1 MWRPRC
7 KSCKACARFT
17 KSWVL
22 TQFLNDIPA
31 ACPHRLWPDGR
42 LVRARLARG
51 WFGANIVG
59 FSASEKTR
67 QRAVELQVIDQA
79 CTSVAEAVQGADLVL
94 LAVPVGA
101 MHSSFAAM
109 RNVLQPSTLLM
120 DVGSTKCD
128 VIAAAVTTLG
138 DRLSCFVP
146 AHPIAGKE
154 VAGIEHAEST
164 LYQERRTILTP
175 LPKTGIH
182 RLQAAHDVWTAIG
195 SHVSTMTPEAHDA
208 TFAAVSHLPH
218 MLAFA
223 AVNALMAQ
231 PQGAAFMDMAGPG
244 FRDFS
249 RIAASDASVW
259 RDILSANHA
268 EVLKQVAHFRGALDQ
283 FENALKQGDAAA
295 LQHLIQQAS
304 DVRSAWTL
312 QAGNACSQT
321 SL

>member
-1 MWRPRC
+1 M
-7 KSCKACARFT
+7 KF
-17 KSWVL
+17 
-22 TQFLNDIPA
+22 Q
-31 ACPHRLWPDGR
+31 
-42 LVRARLARG
+42 RLALIGCGLMGGSFALALREAG
-51 WFGANIVG
+51 LVQTIAG
-59 FSASEKTR
+59 FSASDTTR

-79 CTSVAEAVQGADLVL
+79 CNSVAEAVQGADLVL

-101 MHSSFAAM
+101 MLSSFAAM
-109 RNVLQPSTLLM
+109 RDMLQPNSLLM

-128 VIAAAVTTLG
+128 VIAAAQATLG
-138 DRLSCFVP
+138 GRLNCFVP

-175 LPKTGIH
+175 LPKTSIH
-182 RLQAAHDVWTAIG
+182 RLQAAHEVWTAVG

-231 PQGAAFMDMAGPG
+231 PQGAAFLDMAGPG

-249 RIAASDASVW
+249 RIAASDAAVW

-268 EVLKQVAHFRGALDQ
+268 EVLTQVAHFRTALDQ
-283 FENALKQGDAAA
+283 FEMALKQGDAAA

-312 QAGNACSQT
+312 QAGNACNKASED
-321 SL
+321 

>member
-1 MWRPRC
+1 MT
-7 KSCKACARFT
+7 F
-17 KSWVL
+17 
-22 TQFLNDIPA
+22 Q
-31 ACPHRLWPDGR
+31 
-42 LVRARLARG
+42 RLALIGCGLMGGSFALALRQAG
-51 WFGANIVG
+51 LVQTIAG
-59 FSASEKTR
+59 FSVSEKTR
-67 QRAVELQVIDQA
+67 QRALELKVIDQA

-101 MHSSFAAM
+101 MHVSFASM
-109 RNVLQPSTLLM
+109 RDALLPHALLM

-128 VIAAAVTTLG
+128 VIAAAQVTLG
-138 DRLSCFVP
+138 DRLGCFVP

-154 VAGIEHAEST
+154 VAGIEHAEAS
-164 LYQERRTILTP
+164 LYTERRTILTP
-175 LPKTGIH
+175 LPKTSIH
-182 RLQAAHDVWTAIG
+182 KMQAAHDVWTAIG

-223 AVNALMAQ
+223 AVNALTEQ
-231 PQGAAFMDMAGPG
+231 SQGATFLEMAGPG

-268 EVLKQVAHFRGALDQ
+268 EVLTQVAHFKTALTK
-283 FENALKQGDAAA
+283 FEHALQQGDTAT
-295 LQHLIQQAS
+295 LQQLIQQAS

-312 QAGNACSQT
+312 QACNKASED
-321 SL
+321 

>member
-1 MWRPRC
+1 MT
-7 KSCKACARFT
+7 F
-17 KSWVL
+17 
-22 TQFLNDIPA
+22 Q
-31 ACPHRLWPDGR
+31 
-42 LVRARLARG
+42 RLALIGCGLMGGSFALALREAG
-51 WFGANIVG
+51 LVQHIVG
-59 FSASEKTR
+59 FSASDKTR
-67 QRAVELQVIDQA
+67 QRAVELKVIDQA
-79 CTSVAEAVQGADLVL
+79 CNSVAEAVQGADLVL

-109 RNVLQPSTLLM
+109 RDVLQPNTLLM

-128 VIAAAVTTLG
+128 VIAAAQATLG
-138 DRLSCFVP
+138 ERLSCFVP

-154 VAGIEHAEST
+154 VAGIEHAEAS

-175 LPKTGIH
+175 LPKTSIH
-182 RLQAAHDVWTAIG
+182 KMQAAHEVWTAIG
-195 SHVSTMTPEAHDA
+195 SHVSNMTPEAHDA

-231 PQGAAFMDMAGPG
+231 PQGAAFLDMAGPG

-259 RDILSANHA
+259 RDILNANHA
-268 EVLKQVAHFRGALDQ
+268 EVLTQVAHFRAALDQ
-283 FENALKQGDAAA
+283 FEDALKLGDAQA

-312 QAGNACSQT
+312 QAGNAYPTASETQR
-321 SL
+321 S

>member
-1 MWRPRC
+1 M
-7 KSCKACARFT
+7 KF
-17 KSWVL
+17 
-22 TQFLNDIPA
+22 Q
-31 ACPHRLWPDGR
+31 
-42 LVRARLARG
+42 RLALIGCGLMGGSFALALREAG
-51 WFGANIVG
+51 LVQTIVG
-59 FSASEKTR
+59 FSASDKTR
-67 QRAVELQVIDQA
+67 QRAVELKVIDQA
-79 CTSVAEAVQGADLVL
+79 CASVSEAVQGADLVL

-109 RNVLQPSTLLM
+109 RDALQPHTLLM

-128 VIAAAVTTLG
+128 VIAAAQATLG
-138 DRLSCFVP
+138 ERLSCFVP

-154 VAGIEHAEST
+154 MAGIEHAESR
-164 LYQERRTILTP
+164 LYQDHRTILTP

-182 RLQAAHDVWTAIG
+182 RLQVAHDVWTAIG
-195 SHVSTMTPEAHDA
+195 SHVSTLTPEAHDA

-231 PQGAAFMDMAGPG
+231 PQGAAFLDMAGPG

-259 RDILSANHA
+259 RDILNANHT
-268 EVLKQVAHFRGALDQ
+268 EVLTQVRHFRAALDQ
-283 FENALKQGDAAA
+283 FETALKSGDTAA

-304 DVRSAWTL
+304 HVRSAWTL
-312 QAGNACSQT
+312 QAGNACNTASEDK
-321 SL
+321 

>member
-1 MWRPRC
+1 M
-7 KSCKACARFT
+7 KF
-17 KSWVL
+17 
-22 TQFLNDIPA
+22 Q
-31 ACPHRLWPDGR
+31 
-42 LVRARLARG
+42 RLALIGCGLMGGSFALALREAG
-51 WFGANIVG
+51 LVQTIAG

-79 CTSVAEAVQGADLVL
+79 CGGVAEAVQGADLVL

-101 MHSSFAAM
+101 MHASFAAM
-109 RNVLQPSTLLM
+109 RDALQPNALLM

-128 VIAAAVTTLG
+128 VIEAAQATLG
-138 DRLSCFVP
+138 ERLSCFVP

-154 VAGIEHAEST
+154 VAGIEHAEGS

-182 RLQAAHDVWTAIG
+182 RLQAAHEVWTAVG

-218 MLAFA
+218 LLAFA
-223 AVNALMAQ
+223 AVNAIASQ
-231 PQGAAFMDMAGPG
+231 PQGAAFLDMAGPG

-259 RDILSANHA
+259 RDILNANQA
-268 EVLKQVAHFRGALDQ
+268 EVLKQVQHFRHALDQ
-283 FENALKQGDAAA
+283 FEDALKLGDTQA
-295 LQHLIQQAS
+295 LQQLIQQAS
-304 DVRSAWTL
+304 TVRSAWSL
-312 QAGNACSQT
+312 QAGHACST
-321 SL
+321 DSEN

>member
-1 MWRPRC
+1 M
-7 KSCKACARFT
+7 RF
-17 KSWVL
+17 
-22 TQFLNDIPA
+22 Q
-31 ACPHRLWPDGR
+31 
-42 LVRARLARG
+42 RLALIGCGLMGGSFALALREAG
-51 WFGANIVG
+51 LVQTIVG
-59 FSASEKTR
+59 FSASDKTR
-67 QRAVELQVIDQA
+67 QRAVELKVIDQA
-79 CTSVAEAVQGADLVL
+79 CNSVAEAVQGADLVL

-109 RNVLQPSTLLM
+109 RDVLQPNTLLM

-128 VIAAAVTTLG
+128 VIAAAQATLG
-138 DRLSCFVP
+138 ERLSCFVP

-182 RLQAAHDVWTAIG
+182 RLQAAHEVWTAVG
-195 SHVSTMTPEAHDA
+195 SHVSAMTPETHDA

-218 MLAFA
+218 LLAFA

-231 PQGAAFMDMAGPG
+231 PQSAAFLDMAGPG

-268 EVLKQVAHFRGALDQ
+268 EVLTQVAHFRAALDQ
-283 FENALKQGDAAA
+283 FEEALKLGDAQA

-312 QAGNACSQT
+312 QAGNACNST
-321 SL
+321 SETQRS

>member
-1 MWRPRC
+1 M
-7 KSCKACARFT
+7 RF
-17 KSWVL
+17 
-22 TQFLNDIPA
+22 Q
-31 ACPHRLWPDGR
+31 
-42 LVRARLARG
+42 RLALIGCGLMGGSFALALREAG
-51 WFGANIVG
+51 LVQTIVG
-59 FSASEKTR
+59 FSASNTTR
-67 QRAVELQVIDQA
+67 QRAVELKVIDHA
-79 CTSVAEAVQGADLVL
+79 CASVAEAVQGADLVL

-101 MHSSFAAM
+101 MHISFSAM
-109 RNVLQPSTLLM
+109 REMLQPNTLLM

-128 VIAAAVTTLG
+128 VIAAAQATLG

-182 RLQAAHDVWTAIG
+182 RLQAAHEVWTAVG
-195 SHVSTMTPEAHDA
+195 SQVSTMTPEAHDA

-218 MLAFA
+218 LLAFA

-231 PQGAAFMDMAGPG
+231 PQGAAFLDMAGPG

-259 RDILSANHA
+259 RDILNANQA
-268 EVLKQVAHFRGALDQ
+268 EVLTQVAHFRSALDQ
-283 FENALKQGDAAA
+283 FETALKQGDTQA
-295 LQHLIQQAS
+295 LQQLIQQAS
-304 DVRSAWTL
+304 DVRAAWTL
-312 QAGNACSQT
+312 QAGNACNQT
-321 SL
+321 SLQT